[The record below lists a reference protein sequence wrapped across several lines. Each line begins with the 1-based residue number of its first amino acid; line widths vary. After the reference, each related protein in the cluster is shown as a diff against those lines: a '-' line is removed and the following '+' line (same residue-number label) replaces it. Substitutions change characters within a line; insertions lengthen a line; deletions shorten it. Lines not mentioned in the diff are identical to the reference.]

1 MILFI
6 NACVRQESRTKRLA
20 EHYLKQQAGPAT
32 EEGTQQ
38 QDSPVTEVDLQ
49 QLHFPEVDDAFLA
62 KRDRLCAEGRFDDP
76 MFDLARQFA
85 SADSIVIA
93 APYWDLS
100 FPAVLKQYLE
110 QVCVVGITF
119 CYSPEGIPQGLCRA
133 KDLIYVTT
141 VGGVQLPFDFGYG
154 YVKALSEGYFGI
166 RDFRLI
172 SAAGLDLVG
181 ADPEKI
187 LEESMRE
194 IELHL

>member
-1 MILFI
+1 MILYI

-20 EHYLKQQAGPAT
+20 EHYLKQQAGP
-32 EEGTQQ
+32 
-38 QDSPVTEVDLQ
+38 VTELDLQ
-49 QLHFPEVDDAFLA
+49 QLHFPEVDEAFLA

>member
-20 EHYLKQQAGPAT
+20 EHYLKQQAGP
-32 EEGTQQ
+32 
-38 QDSPVTEVDLQ
+38 VTEVDLGT
-49 QLHFPEVDDAFLA
+49 LDFPSVDDAFLA

-133 KDLIYVTT
+133 KELIYVTT
-141 VGGVQLPFDFGYG
+141 VGGEYLPFEHGFG
-154 YVKALSEGYFGI
+154 YVKALCESYFGI

-172 SAAGLDLVG
+172 KAVGLDLVG